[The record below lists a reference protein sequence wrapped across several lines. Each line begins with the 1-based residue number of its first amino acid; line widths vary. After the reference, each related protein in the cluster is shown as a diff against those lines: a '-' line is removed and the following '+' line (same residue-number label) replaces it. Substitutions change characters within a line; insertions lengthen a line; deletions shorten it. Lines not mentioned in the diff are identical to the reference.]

1 MLPHLLLSPVFPR
14 SDLEVK
20 HRHRHTVR
28 FGVKLQK
35 NQIHT
40 TLLMIIREKEKGSDW
55 RTFPSVLTIKWV
67 QCFAVTDDRERV
79 IVVKFIVKFVRVWVL
94 RSCLWWAGALARSV
108 MLLAGVICVT
118 AFRADGKK
126 AVGGFFFF
134 FFRFIVDLFDLAL
147 FSLQQDLLYSYLSL
161 PCGVWWWLSALCLL
175 SPLELCFPS
184 TSDNQVCQ
192 HRWIS
197 GDFCYYYTKYIFIKI
212 PKNKNVVLQEKDK
225 V

>member
-1 MLPHLLLSPVFPR
+1 MSTVLC
-14 SDLEVK
+14 SDRWQGAG
-20 HRHRHTVR
+20 HRR
-28 FGVKLQK
+28 
-35 NQIHT
+35 QIHRQ
-40 TLLMIIREKEKGSDW
+40 IREGLGSA
-55 RTFPSVLTIKWV
+55 VLSLMGWGAGEECDAPGWCHLCNCL
-67 QCFAVTDDRERV
+67 QGWWEESSGRV
-79 IVVKFIVKFVRVWVL
+79 
-94 RSCLWWAGALARSV
+94 
-108 MLLAGVICVT
+108 
-118 AFRADGKK
+118 
-126 AVGGFFFF
+126 FFF

-212 PKNKNVVLQEKDK
+212 TKNKNVVLQEKDK